1 MSNTTKNKKKNTKQ
15 NMVDND
21 KAKQKA
27 GKKSTVPQKLSI
39 ETIQQTV
46 PIFSIHEKY
55 GLIETYPGC
64 YVRSYYIGDNNYMTA
79 PDDEQLKM
87 FADWRRLLNSFGNNM
102 EFAVSINNRTMSEQD
117 IREANMI
124 KETGDPYD
132 YLRKQMNRIIT
143 DRVRDGKNSIRK
155 DKYLTVA
162 VHEPTPAKAAL
173 VFGRLDKNIDQSINR
188 IGGSSAK
195 PIALEDMLDILYGL
209 YNDPSEHFIQKSKIF
224 DAKGDIVEVSSF
236 DFDNMRRMGL
246 TINDLI
252 GPVSMEIKPNK
263 MRMGKK
269 WVRTLK
275 VTSMPSQLRDDFISK
290 VTDMSFD
297 CLTTINYKAISTR
310 DADTLINTNLTMIRD
325 EKVKRIRQGQKNGV
339 YDDSFIPAEVLD
351 REAEALT
358 LRDDVRENDE
368 KLFKTTLTV
377 SIFADNEEDLDQFS
391 EIVVTEYKRASA
403 QLTTMISQQEEG
415 FNSTLPLC
423 YNQIK
428 AKRTLK
434 SSSAAILL
442 PFDIL
447 ELNDPGGIN
456 YSCNLVSKNLVV
468 ANRLSYAN
476 FNSFI
481 LGSSGCVDRDTEFFN
496 GKEWKSIAD
505 YQEGEKVLQFDTNT
519 NEATLVVP
527 ERYIK
532 APCDK
537 MYHFETA
544 WGINQTLSP
553 EHRVL
558 YRTYLHRSKKY
569 SEMKEMSAEE
579 LYQHIKERPFHGR
592 IQTNFDYSGPGI
604 DMTDA
609 EIKVMLAVICDGTFD
624 YRYPDNNYCSVRLS
638 KQRKI
643 EELRSILIEW
653 GEPFKECVTNDGY
666 TRFYFQ
672 APRREKEFSSY
683 WYNCNKHQL
692 QIVCNNILKWDGC
705 ITRGKSFVTAIK
717 STADF
722 IQFAFSAC
730 GYRATITLTERKG
743 EIRVINGK
751 KYERSSDIYTVN
763 IAAHTMTGFDYVD
776 DYGINKIDV
785 QEVKPE
791 DGYKYCFTVPTHA
804 LVLRRKGRVF
814 ITGNSGK
821 SFTAKNEMLN
831 VFLKSNADIVI
842 IDPENEYGALAKLL
856 GGEVIEIRPG
866 GVNRINPM
874 EVAYTDNDDTS
885 PLQTKVD
892 FILRLF
898 ELIIKSPFGM
908 TSVQEGIID
917 EEVRKLYSPFIN
929 DDGDLEYINPDDMP
943 TLTDLQR
950 ALAKR
955 PEREALELAGSL
967 KLYTGEGSLNVFG
980 GKSTVNVNNR
990 FVVYQIRDV
999 NRLTSL
1005 AMLTILDHIWNQVVA
1020 NRKLGKQTWFYV
1032 DEIYLLFQNEY
1043 SAEFLEQFF
1052 RRARKY
1058 GGVPTGITQN
1068 VTPLLESKT
1077 GREMLQNCEF
1087 VQILKQSGPD
1097 REALKSLFNL
1107 SDTQI
1112 SYITAS
1118 PKGQG
1123 LIYNGRNVIPFYSSF
1138 PKDNDCYKV
1147 MTSDQKEIA
1156 QYALEKKKAEAE
1168 KNRDK
1173 K

>member
-1 MSNTTKNKKKNTKQ
+1 MATTAKNKKKNANAK
-15 NMVDND
+15 NND
-21 KAKQKA
+21 GNIKVVS
-27 GKKSTVPQKLSI
+27 GKKNKMPRKLSI

-46 PIFSIHEKY
+46 PIFAIHEKY
-55 GLIETYPGC
+55 GLIETYPNC
-64 YVRSYYIGDNNYMTA
+64 YVKSYYIGDNNYMTA
-79 PDDEQLKM
+79 PDDEQAKM
-87 FADWRRLLNSFGNNM
+87 FADWRRLLNSFGTNM
-102 EFAVSINNRTMSEQD
+102 EFAVSINNRTMSEND
-117 IREANMI
+117 IRETNMI

-132 YLRKQMNRIIT
+132 YLRKQMNKIIT

-162 VHEPTPAKAAL
+162 VHEPSPAKASM
-173 VFGRLDKNIDQSINR
+173 VFGRLDKSIDQAINR

-195 PIALEDMLDILYGL
+195 PISLEDMLDVLYGL

-224 DAKGDIVEVSSF
+224 DNKGDIVEVSSF

-252 GPVSMEIKPNK
+252 GPVSIEIKPTK

-275 VTSMPSQLRDDFISK
+275 VSSMPSQLRDDFISK
-290 VTDMSFD
+290 CTDMSFD
-297 CLTTINYKAISTR
+297 CLTTINYKAIPTR
-310 DADTLINTNLTMIRD
+310 ETDTLINTNLTMIRD
-325 EKVKRIRQGQKNGV
+325 EKVKRIRQGQRNGV

-358 LRDDVRENDE
+358 LRDDIRENDE

-377 SIFADNEEDLDQFS
+377 SIFANNEEELEQYT
-391 EIVVTEYKRASA
+391 EIVITEYKRASA
-403 QLTTMISQQEEG
+403 QLTTMVSQQEEG

-456 YSCNLVSKNLVV
+456 YSCNLVSKNLLV

-481 LGSSGCVDRDTEFFN
+481 LGSSG
-496 GKEWKSIAD
+496 
-505 YQEGEKVLQFDTNT
+505 
-519 NEATLVVP
+519 
-527 ERYIK
+527 
-532 APCDK
+532 
-537 MYHFETA
+537 
-544 WGINQTLSP
+544 
-553 EHRVL
+553 
-558 YRTYLHRSKKY
+558 
-569 SEMKEMSAEE
+569 
-579 LYQHIKERPFHGR
+579 
-592 IQTNFDYSGPGI
+592 
-604 DMTDA
+604 
-609 EIKVMLAVICDGTFD
+609 
-624 YRYPDNNYCSVRLS
+624 
-638 KQRKI
+638 
-643 EELRSILIEW
+643 
-653 GEPFKECVTNDGY
+653 
-666 TRFYFQ
+666 
-672 APRREKEFSSY
+672 
-683 WYNCNKHQL
+683 
-692 QIVCNNILKWDGC
+692 
-705 ITRGKSFVTAIK
+705 
-717 STADF
+717 
-722 IQFAFSAC
+722 
-730 GYRATITLTERKG
+730 
-743 EIRVINGK
+743 
-751 KYERSSDIYTVN
+751 
-763 IAAHTMTGFDYVD
+763 
-776 DYGINKIDV
+776 
-785 QEVKPE
+785 
-791 DGYKYCFTVPTHA
+791 
-804 LVLRRKGRVF
+804 
-814 ITGNSGK
+814 SGK
-821 SFTAKNEMLN
+821 SFSAKTEMLN
-831 VFLKSNADIVI
+831 VFLKSNADIVV
-842 IDPENEYGALAKLL
+842 IDPENEYGELARML

-866 GVNRINPM
+866 GANKINPM
-874 EVAYTDNDDTS
+874 EVAYTDNDDAS

-898 ELIIKSPFGM
+898 EVIHKSAFGLS
-908 TSVQEGIID
+908 SVQEGIID
-917 EEVRKLYSPFIN
+917 ECVRKLYSPFID
-929 DDGDLEYINPDDMP
+929 DDGNLDIIPADQMP
-943 TLTDLQR
+943 TLTDLQKE
-950 ALAKR
+950 LAKR

-980 GKSTVNVNNR
+980 SHSTVNINNR

-1005 AMLTILDHIWNQVVA
+1005 AMLTILDHIWNQVVE
-1020 NRKLGKQTWFYV
+1020 NKKLGKNTWFYV
-1032 DEIYLLFQNEY
+1032 DEIYLLFQNET
-1043 SAEFLEQFF
+1043 SAEFLEAFF

-1097 REALKSLFNL
+1097 REQLRTLFNL
-1107 SDTQI
+1107 SETQI

-1147 MTSDQKEIA
+1147 MTSDQQELK
-1156 QYALEKKKAEAE
+1156 QYALEKKREEA
-1168 KNRDK
+1168 KRNRDK
-1173 K
+1173 Q

>member
-1 MSNTTKNKKKNTKQ
+1 MASTTKNTKNNKI
-15 NMVDND
+15 NND
-21 KAKQKA
+21 KLQKKA
-27 GKKSTVPQKLSI
+27 GKKSTVPQKLNI

-46 PIFSIHEKY
+46 PIFAIHEKY

-64 YVRSYYIGDNNYMTA
+64 YVKSYYIGDNNYMTA

-102 EFAVSINNRTMSEQD
+102 EFAVSINNRTMSEAD

-143 DRVRDGKNSIRK
+143 DRVKEGKNSIRK

-162 VHEPTPAKAAL
+162 VHEPSPAKAAM

-195 PIALEDMLDILYGL
+195 PVSLEDLLDVIYGL

-224 DAKGDIVEVSSF
+224 DAKGDVVEVSSF

-246 TINDLI
+246 KINDLI

-263 MRMGKK
+263 MRMGNK

-275 VTSMPSQLRDDFISK
+275 VTSMPSQLRDDFLSK
-290 VTDMSFD
+290 CTDMSFD

-310 DADTLINTNLTMIRD
+310 ETDTLINTNLTMIRD

-339 YDDSFIPAEVLD
+339 YDDSFIPAEILD

-358 LRDDVRENDE
+358 LRDDIRENDE

-377 SIFADNEEDLDQFS
+377 SIFANSEEELDQYT
-391 EIVVTEYKRASA
+391 EIVMTEYKRASA
-403 QLTTMISQQEEG
+403 QLTTMTSQQEEG

-428 AKRTLK
+428 VKRTLK

-468 ANRLSYAN
+468 ADRLSYAN

-481 LGSSGCVDRDTEFFN
+481 LGSSG
-496 GKEWKSIAD
+496 
-505 YQEGEKVLQFDTNT
+505 
-519 NEATLVVP
+519 
-527 ERYIK
+527 
-532 APCDK
+532 
-537 MYHFETA
+537 
-544 WGINQTLSP
+544 
-553 EHRVL
+553 
-558 YRTYLHRSKKY
+558 
-569 SEMKEMSAEE
+569 
-579 LYQHIKERPFHGR
+579 
-592 IQTNFDYSGPGI
+592 
-604 DMTDA
+604 
-609 EIKVMLAVICDGTFD
+609 
-624 YRYPDNNYCSVRLS
+624 
-638 KQRKI
+638 
-643 EELRSILIEW
+643 
-653 GEPFKECVTNDGY
+653 
-666 TRFYFQ
+666 
-672 APRREKEFSSY
+672 
-683 WYNCNKHQL
+683 
-692 QIVCNNILKWDGC
+692 
-705 ITRGKSFVTAIK
+705 
-717 STADF
+717 
-722 IQFAFSAC
+722 
-730 GYRATITLTERKG
+730 
-743 EIRVINGK
+743 
-751 KYERSSDIYTVN
+751 
-763 IAAHTMTGFDYVD
+763 
-776 DYGINKIDV
+776 
-785 QEVKPE
+785 
-791 DGYKYCFTVPTHA
+791 
-804 LVLRRKGRVF
+804 
-814 ITGNSGK
+814 SGK
-821 SFTAKNEMLN
+821 SFSAKTEMLN
-831 VFLKSNADIVI
+831 VFLKSNADIVV
-842 IDPENEYGALAKLL
+842 IDPENEYGALCKLL
-856 GGEVIEIRPG
+856 GGEVIEVKPG
-866 GVNRINPM
+866 GPNRINPM

-917 EEVRKLYSPFIN
+917 ECVRKLYSPFMN
-929 DDGDLEYINPDDMP
+929 DDGDLEVIPPDEMP
-943 TLTDLQR
+943 TLTDLQKE
-950 ALAKR
+950 LAKR

-980 GKSTVNVNNR
+980 GLSTVNVNNR

-1005 AMLTILDHIWNQVVA
+1005 AMLTILDHIWNQVVE

-1097 REALKSLFNL
+1097 REQLKTLFNL

-1123 LIYNGRNVIPFYSSF
+1123 LIYNGRNVVPFYSSF

-1147 MTSDQKEIA
+1147 MTSDQKELK
-1156 QYALEKKKAEAE
+1156 QYALEKKREEAKRVRE
-1168 KNRDK
+1168 KNEPRNDNDED
-1173 K
+1173 